1 LSQARS
7 NLAATSVDNRYAL
20 FGGGLSRSGVS
31 IAVDIFDSLEEG
43 AAIGIEFFNE
53 TVINKLL
60 VK

>member
-1 LSQARS
+1 MGKAKFS
-7 NLAATSVDNRYAL
+7 N
-20 FGGGLSRSGVS
+20 FGE
-31 IAVDIFDSLEEG
+31 DILRKFTIEEG